1 MLWDREF
8 GRSACLNFED
18 PDAAK
23 KAVDTLN
30 GKDVHELGIAKPEKT
45 KEETEEEEKAT
56 KGDEEENKDEKKEDK
71 PKIETPT
78 KLYVARAQKR
88 KERKEYLQRQ
98 QRRRGGGARRNY
110 TGANL
115 YVKNLSPDVDDGK
128 LAEMFINFGTIT
140 SAKVMMEAS
149 GKSRGFGFVAFE
161 KKEAATRAIHEMTNT
176 LHHGKPLYVSRAQ
189 TKAFRQTFIMKQ
201 LRNKRIR
208 NNMHNQSSH
217 NQSYGQQ
224 QQQQGGYGG
233 GRGGYQSHQGG
244 GYQGGPPSYGP
255 NQGIGGRGPMGGPM
269 GGPGPQGFGGM
280 GGRNHPMQQPF
291 PQQMGIGPYGMT
303 NPLAIQQQQLLQQQA
318 AAQQLAAQQRQL
330 SGMTNPQQLAQLQQ
344 QQLLQ
349 QQQMSSIQQ
358 QAHRT
363 GSASI
368 GQTQH
373 SQPAPSMQSGPQS
386 ASSYGIS
393 INWTNTTFSASSI
406 DAK

>member
-78 KLYVARAQKR
+78 KLYVARAQKT
-88 KERKEYLQRQ
+88 KERKEYLARAQRK
-98 QRRRGGGARRNY
+98 RGMGSRRNY

-115 YVKNLSPDVDDGK
+115 YVKNLSPDVDDAK
-128 LAEMFINFGTIT
+128 LNEMFTNFGNIT
-140 SAKVMMEAS
+140 SAKVMREPS

-201 LRNKRIR
+201 LRNKRMR
-208 NNMHNQSSH
+208 SNMNNDNRMG
-217 NQSYGQQ
+217 GQ
-224 QQQQGGYGG
+224 
-233 GRGGYQSHQGG
+233 QGG
-244 GYQGGPPSYGP
+244 GYQGGRYGNNPPPSYAGGAQQQGYGP
-255 NQGIGGRGPMGGPM
+255 HG
-269 GGPGPQGFGGM
+269 GGM
-280 GGRNHPMQQPF
+280 GGRGHPMGPNPGMGGPGQFNMGQPPMNQF
-291 PQQMGIGPYGMT
+291 GNPMGMPYGMGVG
-303 NPLAIQQQQLLQQQA
+303 NPLAMQQQRH
-318 AAQQLAAQQRQL
+318 LAGT
-330 SGMTNPQQLAQLQQ
+330 SNGT
-344 QQLLQ
+344 
-349 QQQMSSIQQ
+349 
-358 QAHRT
+358 
-363 GSASI
+363 
-368 GQTQH
+368 
-373 SQPAPSMQSGPQS
+373 
-386 ASSYGIS
+386 
-393 INWTNTTFSASSI
+393 
-406 DAK
+406 